1 MSTVACSD
9 HSAHA
14 SWYLLQMTKMHHFHV
29 LAVPL
34 KPDGRPALIYPNYIF
49 AQPQYI
55 RKTAGLEPVGYAERQ
70 ASSMDE
76 TTSELVSYTMA
87 AGYCLMW

>member
-1 MSTVACSD
+1 
-9 HSAHA
+9 
-14 SWYLLQMTKMHHFHV
+14 MTKMHHFHV

-55 RKTAGLEPVGYAERQ
+55 RKTAGLEPVGYAEKQ

-76 TTSELVSYTMA
+76 ATSELVSYTMA
-87 AGYCLMW
+87 AG

>member
-14 SWYLLQMTKMHHFHV
+14 SWCLLQMTKMHHFHV

-55 RKTAGLEPVGYAERQ
+55 RKTAGLEPVGYAEKQ

-87 AGYCLMW
+87 AG